1 MLIVATYQ
9 SEITYQLRCHSKSNR
24 TVDADL
30 VANLSQVDL
39 SVAKTKLKIL
49 PNLPEYEENYVR
61 DACSIENPM
70 QFQESKGI
78 CLSGT
83 SVESRHRLTRNFA

>member
-1 MLIVATYQ
+1 MIAALQ
-9 SEITYQLRCHSKSNR
+9 WGITYQLRCHSKSNR

-30 VANLSQVDL
+30 VANLSHVNPN
-39 SVAKTKLKIL
+39 VAKTKLPIL
-49 PNLPEYEENYVR
+49 TNLPENEENYVR
-61 DACSIENPM
+61 YVCSIENPM

-83 SVESRHRLTRNFA
+83 SVEIRHRFNRNFA